1 MSLVNHYSFVFA
13 ACLFIILLA
22 IGVFRKGINLTKIV
36 VLGLVFAG
44 LIVIWFLIKPT
55 QNVNVNQDQSLKL
68 IGNGTPVLL
77 EFQSP
82 Y

>member
-1 MSLVNHYSFVFA
+1 MSIINYYSFVFA
-13 ACLFIILLA
+13 FCLMIILMT
-22 IGVFRKGINLTKIV
+22 IVVFRKGISLKKIIG
-36 VLGLVFAG
+36 LGLVFAG

-55 QNVNVNQDQSLKL
+55 QIVNVNQDQSLQL

>member
-1 MSLVNHYSFVFA
+1 MAFVNYYSFVFTV
-13 ACLFIILLA
+13 CLFIILLS
-22 IGVFRKGINLTKIV
+22 IGVFRKGINLTKII
-36 VLGLVFAG
+36 VLGLVSAG

-55 QNVNVNQDQSLKL
+55 QNVNVNQDQSLNL

>member
-1 MSLVNHYSFVFA
+1 MSLINYYSFVFA
-13 ACLFIILLA
+13 VCLFIILMA
-22 IGVFRKGINLTKIV
+22 IGILRKGINLTKII

-55 QNVNVNQDQSLKL
+55 QNVNLPQDQSLKL
-68 IGNGTPVLL
+68 IGDGTPVLL

>member
-1 MSLVNHYSFVFA
+1 MPLLNYYSFIFA
-13 ACLFIILLA
+13 VGLFSFLLA
-22 IGVFRKGINLTKIV
+22 IGIFRKGINLTKIIV
-36 VLGLVFAG
+36 FGLVFAG
-44 LIVIWFLIKPT
+44 LIVTWFLIKPT

-68 IGNGTPVLL
+68 IGSGTPVLL

>member
-1 MSLVNHYSFVFA
+1 MSLVNYYSFVFVVS
-13 ACLFIILLA
+13 LFIFLLA
-22 IGVFRKGINLTKIV
+22 IGVFRKGIKLTKILI
-36 VLGLVFAG
+36 LGFIFAG

>member
-1 MSLVNHYSFVFA
+1 MALVNYYSFVFA
-13 ACLFIILLA
+13 ICLFIILLS
-22 IGVFRKGINLTKIV
+22 IGVLRKGINLTKII

-44 LIVIWFLIKPT
+44 LIVIWFLIKPI
-55 QNVNVNQDQSLKL
+55 QNVNVNQDHSLNL

>member
-1 MSLVNHYSFVFA
+1 MPLLNYYSFIFTVG
-13 ACLFIILLA
+13 LFSFLLA
-22 IGVFRKGINLTKIV
+22 IGIFRKGINLTKIIV
-36 VLGLVFAG
+36 FGLVFAG
-44 LIVIWFLIKPT
+44 LIVTWFLIKPT

-68 IGNGTPVLL
+68 IGSGTPVLL

>member
-1 MSLVNHYSFVFA
+1 MSLINYYSFVFA
-13 ACLFIILLA
+13 VCLFILLLA
-22 IGVFRKGINLTKIV
+22 IGIFRKGINLKKIV
-36 VLGLVFAG
+36 GLGLVFAG
-44 LIVIWFLIKPT
+44 LIVIWFLIRPT

>member
-1 MSLVNHYSFVFA
+1 MSLINYYSFVFA
-13 ACLFIILLA
+13 FCLVIILMT
-22 IGVFRKGINLTKIV
+22 IVVFRKGISLKKIIG
-36 VLGLVFAG
+36 LGLVFAG
-44 LIVIWFLIKPT
+44 LIVIWFVIKPT
-55 QNVNVNQDQSLKL
+55 QNVNVNQDQSLQL

>member
-1 MSLVNHYSFVFA
+1 MALVNYYSFVFA
-13 ACLFIILLA
+13 ICLFIILLS
-22 IGVFRKGINLTKIV
+22 IGVLRKGINLTKII

-44 LIVIWFLIKPT
+44 LILIWFLIKPI
-55 QNVNVNQDQSLKL
+55 QNVNVNQDHSLNL

>member
-1 MSLVNHYSFVFA
+1 MSLFNYYSLVFA
-13 ACLFIILLA
+13 VGLFIILLA
-22 IGVFRKGINLTKIV
+22 IGIFRKGTNRKNIIG
-36 VLGLVFAG
+36 LGLVFAG

>member
-1 MSLVNHYSFVFA
+1 MPLINYYSFVFA
-13 ACLFIILLA
+13 VCLMIILMA
-22 IGVFRKGINLTKIV
+22 IVVFRKGISLKKIIG
-36 VLGLVFAG
+36 LGLVFAG
-44 LIVIWFLIKPT
+44 MIVIWFLIKPT
-55 QNVNVNQDQSLKL
+55 QNVNVNQDQSMKL